1 MRWWPVTGTR
11 HRQCMRRMSRVRPGR
26 LVTGPRRLGRSDVA
40 DATSLLNRPL
50 TAHFSRPATLHG
62 HLSSVE
68 PCNDVV
74 MEPDDPVA
82 AHESRELNEV
92 VERLLER
99 FPEMQ
104 EERVRSVVTKAHEKF
119 VNNPIRDFVP
129 VFVERSAREELSQ
142 SGPTAPDAV

>member
-1 MRWWPVTGTR
+1 MG
-11 HRQCMRRMSRVRPGR
+11 
-26 LVTGPRRLGRSDVA
+26 A
-40 DATSLLNRPL
+40 
-50 TAHFSRPATLHG
+50 
-62 HLSSVE
+62 
-68 PCNDVV
+68 
-74 MEPDDPVA
+74 DDPVA

-119 VNNPIRDFVP
+119 ANNPIRDFVP

-142 SGPTAPDAV
+142 SGPAAPDAV